1 MSWRPKGRQTLTS
14 IHAEND
20 DCNIFVILSMRI
32 PTTTCILPF
41 VGRWQGIEDTY
52 ARKGGICSWRFS
64 RRWCL
69 HELLQ
74 LFDERKRLA
83 SQTTQGLRGCFLTT
97 NTMTYLVPEIDRI
110 RGVEHMKEHV
120 HERQTV
126 LGRNTADVDGVDTGS
141 KDSICTLSLK
151 DSRAFI
157 QEEKDKKWNIEPD
170 FSSSSSRRRRREMR
184 EREQSTWRSRCR
196 CSRRKIDEILRLRTH
211 LKLCSPLDTMEKRL
225 ELKVQA
231 GLGLRG

>member
-120 HERQTV
+120 HEQTDSLGKEYCWRGWGWHRQQRQYMYSFIERQQGIHSRGEGQEMEYRTR
-126 LGRNTADVDGVDTGS
+126 LFFFFFPKTTTRDERKRAEYMKKS
-141 KDSICTLSLK
+141 LSL
-151 DSRAFI
+151 
-157 QEEKDKKWNIEPD
+157 Q
-170 FSSSSSRRRRREMR
+170 
-184 EREQSTWRSRCR
+184 
-196 CSRRKIDEILRLRTH
+196 
-211 LKLCSPLDTMEKRL
+211 
-225 ELKVQA
+225 
-231 GLGLRG
+231 